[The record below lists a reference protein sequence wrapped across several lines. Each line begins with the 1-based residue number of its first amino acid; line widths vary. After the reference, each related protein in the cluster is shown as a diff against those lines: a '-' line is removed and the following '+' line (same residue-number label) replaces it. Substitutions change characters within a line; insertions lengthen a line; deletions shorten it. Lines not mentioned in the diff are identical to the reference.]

1 MDEGRYYKVVSN
13 LTNAPVRDY
22 LLHGYETRRDFC
34 DALDRI
40 VRRWRGRVGE
50 RIDERHGFYLLRFH
64 DTPGGKPDE
73 EDHLKK
79 PFEVI
84 RMPIASVDNPTGRE
98 LVFMGAFI
106 DIIQRFTEAAMT
118 SDKVAYGG
126 LESAN
131 HIRLRGRTVYFD
143 PDLADEA
150 YLRAEPGALLTITI
164 APEEP
169 GPRTVCYKML
179 IAADTHELL
188 SFERSRYKDPT
199 DGRFTDTEARRFS
212 RRGATVVR

>member
-73 EDHLKK
+73 EWL
-79 PFEVI
+79 P
-84 RMPIASVDNPTGRE
+84 S
-98 LVFMGAFI
+98 
-106 DIIQRFTEAAMT
+106 
-118 SDKVAYGG
+118 Y
-126 LESAN
+126 
-131 HIRLRGRTVYFD
+131 
-143 PDLADEA
+143 
-150 YLRAEPGALLTITI
+150 LLT
-164 APEEP
+164 EEEDYVLP
-169 GPRTVCYKML
+169 Y
-179 IAADTHELL
+179 DTDERDDYEKELDEI
-188 SFERSRYKDPT
+188 F
-199 DGRFTDTEARRFS
+199 GF
-212 RRGATVVR
+212 